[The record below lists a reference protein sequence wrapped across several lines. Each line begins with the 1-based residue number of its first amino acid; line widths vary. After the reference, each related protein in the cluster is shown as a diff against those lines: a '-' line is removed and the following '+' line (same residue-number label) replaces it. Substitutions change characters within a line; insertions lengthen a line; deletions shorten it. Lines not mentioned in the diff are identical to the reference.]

1 MLRMVKFDMT
11 PNTKVIRK
19 IFLSHRLHRYFCS
32 SVLLVIFGSDTKQV
46 EYTCAFLHA
55 PITEDVH
62 VRMPRGFQEDGKAL
76 KLDELLHGLCHS
88 PRNFF
93 EHLKA
98 NLLKVGFTQSSA
110 DTCLFISD
118 QVICLFYAD
127 DTLFYSPN
135 KTERLW
141 VD

>member
-11 PNTKVIRK
+11 PTQK

-32 SVLLVIFGSDTKQV
+32 SVLLVIFGLDIKQV

-76 KLDELLHGLCHS
+76 KLEKLLHGLCHS

-98 NLLKVGFTQSSA
+98 NLLKVGFTQLSA
-110 DTCLFISD
+110 DPCLFISD
-118 QVICLFYAD
+118 QVICLVYVD
-127 DTLFYSPN
+127 DTLFYCPSTTEID
-135 KTERLW
+135 KTWILR
-141 VD
+141 

>member
-1 MLRMVKFDMT
+1 MNLLRMVKFDMT
-11 PNTKVIRK
+11 PTQK

-76 KLDELLHGLCHS
+76 KLEKLLHGLCHS

-98 NLLKVGFTQSSA
+98 NLLKVGFTQLCA
-110 DTCLFISD
+110 DPWLYF
-118 QVICLFYAD
+118 
-127 DTLFYSPN
+127 
-135 KTERLW
+135 
-141 VD
+141 